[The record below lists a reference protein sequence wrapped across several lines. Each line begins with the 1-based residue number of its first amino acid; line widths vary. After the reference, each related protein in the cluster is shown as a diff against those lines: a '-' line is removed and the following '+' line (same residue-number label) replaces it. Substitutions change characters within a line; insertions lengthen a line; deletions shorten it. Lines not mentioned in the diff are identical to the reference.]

1 MSARL
6 LVLLSGRGSNFNAL
20 QQAIEAKQLDA
31 EIGAVVS
38 DRAAAGL
45 DLAHAGDIDTVLID
59 RRRHA
64 DRHSFESSLAAAITG
79 YAPDWIV
86 LAGFMRVLSAGLV
99 ERFLGQM
106 INIHPSLLPKYR
118 GLDTHARALAAGDAE
133 HGASVHFVTPELDGG
148 PVISQARLAI
158 EADDN
163 PDRLAERLLPLEHRL
178 LTATMALLTTTRV
191 SLHHERILLD
201 NQPLAEPLLLG
212 RDLDNDGNVSPG
224 RACHHAGKGQ

>member
-6 LVLLSGRGSNFNAL
+6 LVLMSGRGTNFKAL
-20 QQAIEAKQLDA
+20 QQAIESSRLDA
-31 EIGAVVS
+31 NIDAVIA

-45 DLAHAGDIDTVLID
+45 GLARDCGIDTVLID
-59 RRRHA
+59 RRRHP
-64 DRHSFESSLAAAITG
+64 DRASFEASLATAMAG

-86 LAGFMRVLSAGLV
+86 LAGFMRVLSAGFV
-99 ERFLGQM
+99 ERFLGRM

-158 EADDN
+158 ESDDK

-191 SLHHERILLD
+191 SLHHEQILLD

-212 RDLDNDGNVSPG
+212 RDLDGLGSG
-224 RACHHAGKGQ
+224 RD